1 MAPRCRGRPG
11 RIPKTQ
17 VQTQAPA
24 GCHAHFALAGE
35 RDHNPASQVRSPRLR
50 ERGDVPRALP
60 CGHAGLRPPASG
72 PSHLRPL
79 GVPPWCGDATPWVS
93 PDAPLLQ
100 EAASDS
106 LGPLGVGFSFVAIAH
121 DRRPRTTPV
130 RWRGTSTGQKPG
142 GSAGPLRSGL
152 TKHIRGSGRPR
163 SALQAPGPPCPAHG
177 VAGGTQSSARGATSI
192 LGPATSGQVLALRP
206 FRASLPGRPSA
217 FFRCVRVAG
226 LTRNTICVTLSP
238 RASPQLR
245 GTPSLIRG
253 NLFISR

>member
-106 LGPLGVGFSFVAIAH
+106 LGHLGVGFSFVAIAH

-163 SALQAPGPPCPAHG
+163 SALQA
-177 VAGGTQSSARGATSI
+177 
-192 LGPATSGQVLALRP
+192 LGPRARLAGSLAELRARHVAPPPSGQVLALRP
-206 FRASLPGRPSA
+206 VRASLPGRPSA

-226 LTRNTICVTLSP
+226 LTRNTICVTLRP
-238 RASPQLR
+238 RASPQPR

>member
-100 EAASDS
+100 EAASNS
-106 LGPLGVGFSFVAIAH
+106 LGHLGVGFSFVAIAH

-152 TKHIRGSGRPR
+152 TKHIRGSGWPR
-163 SALQAPGPPCPAHG
+163 SALQA
-177 VAGGTQSSARGATSI
+177 
-192 LGPATSGQVLALRP
+192 LGPRARLAGSLAELRARHVAPPPSGQVLALRP
-206 FRASLPGRPSA
+206 VRASLPGRSSA

-226 LTRNTICVTLSP
+226 LTRNTICVTLRP

>member
-106 LGPLGVGFSFVAIAH
+106 LGHLGVGFSFVAIAH

-142 GSAGPLRSGL
+142 GSAGLLRSGL

-163 SALQAPGPPCPAHG
+163 SAPQALGPPCRLAGSLAELRARH
-177 VAGGTQSSARGATSI
+177 VA
-192 LGPATSGQVLALRP
+192 PPPSGQVLALRP
-206 FRASLPGRPSA
+206 VRASLPGRPSA